1 MDPNSKLTVEIMLI
15 KLQKVKIKGKI
26 VYGDMLADGYYLL
39 LEDDTQVQVPFSE
52 WESYEM
58 EDNYVSKQT
67 ESSLDELAEIA
78 QKNELY

>member
-1 MDPNSKLTVEIMLI
+1 MLI

-26 VYGDMLADGYYLL
+26 VYGDMMADGYYLL
-39 LEDDTQVQVPFSE
+39 LEDDTQVQVTFSE

-78 QKNELY
+78 QKNGLY

>member
-1 MDPNSKLTVEIMLI
+1 MLI

-26 VYGDMLADGYYLL
+26 VYGDMMADGYYLL
-39 LEDDTQVQVPFSE
+39 LEDYTQVQVPFSE

-78 QKNELY
+78 QKNGLY

>member
-1 MDPNSKLTVEIMLI
+1 M
-15 KLQKVKIKGKI
+15 KIKGKI
-26 VYGDMLADGYYLL
+26 IYNEKMTDLYFLL

-67 ESSLDELAEIA
+67 QSSLDELAEIA
-78 QKNELY
+78 QKNRLY

>member
-1 MDPNSKLTVEIMLI
+1 
-15 KLQKVKIKGKI
+15 VKIKGKI
-26 VYGDMLADGYYLL
+26 IYNERMTDLYFLL

-78 QKNELY
+78 QNNGLY

>member
-1 MDPNSKLTVEIMLI
+1 MM
-15 KLQKVKIKGKI
+15 
-26 VYGDMLADGYYLL
+26 ADGYYLL
-39 LEDDTQVQVPFSE
+39 LEDDTQVQVQFSE

-78 QKNELY
+78 QKNGLY

>member
-1 MDPNSKLTVEIMLI
+1 
-15 KLQKVKIKGKI
+15 VKIKGKI
-26 VYGDMLADGYYLL
+26 IYNERMTDLYFLL

-78 QKNELY
+78 QKNGLY

>member
-1 MDPNSKLTVEIMLI
+1 MLI

-26 VYGDMLADGYYLL
+26 VYGDMMADGYYLL
-39 LEDDTQVQVPFSE
+39 LEDDTQLQVPFSE

>member
-1 MDPNSKLTVEIMLI
+1 
-15 KLQKVKIKGKI
+15 VKIKGKI
-26 VYGDMLADGYYLL
+26 IYNEKMTDLYFLL

-67 ESSLDELAEIA
+67 QSSLDELAEIA
-78 QKNELY
+78 QKNGLY

>member
-1 MDPNSKLTVEIMLI
+1 MLI

-58 EDNYVSKQT
+58 EDNYVSKQI

-78 QKNELY
+78 QKNGLY

>member
-1 MDPNSKLTVEIMLI
+1 MLI

-26 VYGDMLADGYYLL
+26 VYGDMMADGYYLL
-39 LEDDTQVQVPFSE
+39 LEDDTQVQVQFSE

-78 QKNELY
+78 QKNGLY

>member
-1 MDPNSKLTVEIMLI
+1 MM
-15 KLQKVKIKGKI
+15 
-26 VYGDMLADGYYLL
+26 ADGYYLL

-58 EDNYVSKQT
+58 GDNYVSKQT

-78 QKNELY
+78 QKNGLY